1 MADPF
6 KIETLIAWLEMQ
18 PASGTYDYQDF
29 CGACMLGQ
37 YMAAHGIAWSVANYL
52 PFHND
57 RRFNAAAQA
66 PMDKATKKSI
76 STFGAALDRARKLLP
91 EKKTDI
97 TVFEEILQH
106 APVGSRL
113 PANVT

>member
-6 KIETLIAWLEMQ
+6 KTETLIAWLEMQ
-18 PASGTYDYQDF
+18 PADTRYDYCDPYK
-29 CGACMLGQ
+29 CLVAQ
-37 YMAAHGIAWSVANYL
+37 YLQAHGL
-52 PFHND
+52 G
-57 RRFNAAAQA
+57 RRDSGLTTSNLFSLGWYDIVSAH
-66 PMDKATKKSI
+66 PR
-76 STFGAALDRARKLLP
+76 TFGAALDRARKLLP

-97 TVFEEILQH
+97 SVIEEILQH